1 MALNA
6 YQQAVVDWAV
16 SGTGHANVN
25 ALAGTEFFSYHLF
38 PQVVQALDALSGLT
52 GRLTTPL
59 TVDPTKCAEVD
70 AVAQTMNALA
80 NKIKAKRLAL
90 NLKQE
95 QIAEACE
102 INIRTYRR
110 LEQGSGANLTT
121 LLKVF
126 KALDMIDTIEATPL
140 NAGVKQRAS

>member
-1 MALNA
+1 
-6 YQQAVVDWAV
+6 
-16 SGTGHANVN
+16 
-25 ALAGTEFFSYHLF
+25 
-38 PQVVQALDALSGLT
+38 
-52 GRLTTPL
+52 
-59 TVDPTKCAEVD
+59 
-70 AVAQTMNALA
+70 MNALA

-126 KALDMIDTIEATPL
+126 KALDMIDTIEAIPL